1 MRNNNFT
8 IEEFLD
14 LQKSIKTKLH
24 LRDACGG
31 NVIEIEDKNEVKNI
45 QEYFKK
51 KGISVNFSPD
61 KKYVYKL
68 S

>member
-31 NVIEIEDKNEVKNI
+31 NVNEVKNI
-45 QEYFKK
+45 QEYFEK

-68 S
+68 L

>member
-31 NVIEIEDKNEVKNI
+31 NVIEIEDKNEVKNTI
-45 QEYFKK
+45 GFLRY
-51 KGISVNFSPD
+51 VNR
-61 KKYVYKL
+61 
-68 S
+68 